1 MIIDDAMLVF
11 KPCGD
16 NPDVLEFTGSIYCH
30 ELGKCWPDR
39 KEIKRRYSVIE
50 GFQIE
55 ASRILELDQTFTWDV
70 DIQRVLAPAY
80 PDQPKAFWDLTD
92 QVDQV
97 RISKSI
103 VYNML
108 LTKDAQQE
116 IENNKPWL
124 RRYS

>member
-1 MIIDDAMLVF
+1 MIQDDAMLVF
-11 KPCGD
+11 KPCAN
-16 NPDVLEFTGSIYCH
+16 NPDVLEFTGAIYCH

-55 ASRILELDQTFTWDV
+55 ASRILELDQTFTWEV
-70 DIQRVLAPAY
+70 DIQRVLAPTY

-92 QVDQV
+92 QIDQA